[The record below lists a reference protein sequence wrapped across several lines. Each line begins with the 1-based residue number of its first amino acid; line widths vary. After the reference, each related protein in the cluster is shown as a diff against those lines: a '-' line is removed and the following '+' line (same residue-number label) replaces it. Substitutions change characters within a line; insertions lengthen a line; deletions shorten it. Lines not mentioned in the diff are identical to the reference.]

1 MQHMKYTEN
10 SLNILTAKSF
20 KGIGNAWIVK
30 NLQGNESVG
39 TIVNLL
45 KKSLKGE
52 TVDVAKFECLK
63 RKFETM
69 LLKKFE
75 NYCDGFVALGD
86 PLFPPYRGAVKESE
100 RPVFLYYK
108 GDIGL
113 LGRKTRNVSVIGLLK
128 PEGDIEQRERALV
141 DECVRRGAVIVSGLA
156 FGCDSIAHNQ
166 TLESNGKTIA
176 ILPGPLDNVLPA
188 RNKGLACEIV
198 EKGGLLVTEYGNDFK
213 TTMELSSRYKQR
225 DRLQALFCDT
235 IVLAASYAQDSA
247 SRWSR
252 LSGQKLDSGA
262 RLAMAY
268 AKEYRVPRAVM
279 YDSENDCNN
288 PMFDLNRRMIE
299 EQSDILVIRRDNLID
314 AVKKIMSENGSSESG
329 TVRQADLFGL

>member
-1 MQHMKYTEN
+1 MKYTEN

-20 KGIGNAWIVK
+20 KGVGNAWIVK

-45 KKSLKGE
+45 KKSIKEE
-52 TVDVAKFECLK
+52 TVDVEKFECLK
-63 RKFETM
+63 RKFEAM

-86 PLFPPYRGAVKESE
+86 PLFPPYRGTVKESE
-100 RPVFLYYK
+100 RPVFLFYK

-113 LGRKTRNVSVIGLLK
+113 LGRKNRNVSVIGLLK
-128 PEGDIEQRERALV
+128 PEGDIEQRERAVV
-141 DECVRRGAVIVSGLA
+141 DEYVRRGAVIVSGLA
-156 FGCDSIAHNQ
+156 FGCDSIAHKQ

-176 ILPGPLDNVLPA
+176 ILPGPLDNILPA

-247 SRWSR
+247 SRWSQ

-268 AKEYRVPRAVM
+268 AKEYRVSRAVI
-279 YDSENDCNN
+279 YDSGTDCNN
-288 PMFDLNRRMIE
+288 PMFDLNRQMIE

-314 AVKKIMSENGSSESG
+314 AVKKIMSKNGNSESG
-329 TVRQADLFGL
+329 TVRQADLFG